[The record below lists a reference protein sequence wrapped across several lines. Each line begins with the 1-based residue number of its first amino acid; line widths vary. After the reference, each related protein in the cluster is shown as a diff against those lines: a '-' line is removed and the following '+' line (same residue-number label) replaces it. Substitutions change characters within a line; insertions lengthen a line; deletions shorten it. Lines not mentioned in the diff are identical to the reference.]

1 MGVRNGSANA
11 VMWQTE
17 NLAHLPGEGDIPD
30 MVDRSRHLVLASSS
44 PRRRQLLAAAGYALE
59 VIPADIDE
67 TPGPFEE
74 PWSLVARLSREKA
87 SAISA
92 AAGRI
97 IVAADTAVVLD
108 GVAYGKPVDDDDA
121 RAMLRRLSGCT
132 HQVMTGWCVRRDDV
146 FDGGV
151 VATDVT
157 FRRLD
162 DDDINRWL
170 ATGEHRDKAGAYA
183 IQGAAMVFV
192 ARVGGCLSN
201 VVGLPV
207 ETVVAAVERAVAGQG
222 Q

>member
-1 MGVRNGSANA
+1 MDQEMLNEVLTGLPLPALMIGADERISGCNA
-11 VMWQTE
+11 AA
-17 NLAHLPGEGDIPD
+17 LALLGAGL
-30 MVDRSRHLVLASSS
+30 VGRHHAFVLRQPEVLA
-44 PRRRQLLAAAGYALE
+44 
-59 VIPADIDE
+59 
-67 TPGPFEE
+67 
-74 PWSLVARLSREKA
+74 
-87 SAISA
+87 AISA